1 LANTFEEKL
10 EELESIIQSLEDGTT
25 TLDESLKAFEKGI
38 KLSRTLHK
46 DLNKAEKK
54 VEILIAENNEIK
66 GKEPFEE

>member
-1 LANTFEEKL
+1 MANTFEEKL